1 MKTALWAALKPFN
14 FALWAILI
22 VVLTVAGPFGTYETV
37 TPGWRFVYWASVV
50 LISTI
55 LGYQCTYLSRA
66 LTRRSHPL
74 IKDLVTTVFMILVFT
89 PVNYLLTHAIVVPV
103 LNSGPTLLE
112 MAGYVASIAFC
123 ILTGRRL
130 IPGLEEQNYLPRTHD
145 SNQPRLLRRLPASS
159 RSGVLRITS
168 QGHFVDVV
176 TDCGTNRLRMRLADA
191 VDEMDGVAGF
201 LTHRSH
207 WVAQTAINTVEK
219 DQGRFQ
225 LRLSNGDAVPVSRTY
240 KSELEKAGVI

>member
-1 MKTALWAALKPFN
+1 MQTALRATFRPFN

-37 TPGWRFVYWASVV
+37 TLGWRLVYWTLVV
-50 LISTI
+50 LTSAI
-55 LGYQCTYLSRA
+55 LGYQCTYISRA
-66 LTRRSHPL
+66 LTSRSHPL
-74 IKDLVTTVFMILVFT
+74 IKDLVTTAFMILAFT
-89 PVNYLLTHAIVVPV
+89 PVSLFLTNAIVVPAV
-103 LNSGPTLLE
+103 NSGPTLLE
-112 MAGYVASIAFC
+112 MAGYVAAIAFC

-130 IPGLEEQNYLPRTHD
+130 IPGLEEQNYLPRSHD

-159 RSGVLRITS
+159 RFAVLRITS

-176 TDCGTNRLRMRLADA
+176 TDRGTNRLRMRLADA

-207 WVAQTAINTVEK
+207 WVAQTAINKVEK

-225 LRLSNGDAVPVSRTY
+225 LRLTNGDAVPVSRTY
-240 KSELEKAGVI
+240 KSELERAGVI